1 MDQFMVISNSNFNSK
16 MYYPLS
22 FYSMA
27 GFSRHK
33 ILFNS
38 RYSFPLGARENMGV
52 GWKKQFKNL
61 TFLRV
66 CQDV

>member
-16 MYYPLS
+16 MYYVLS

-38 RYSFPLGARENMGV
+38 RYSFPLGAGENMGV
-52 GWKKQFKNL
+52 GWKK
-61 TFLRV
+61 RV
-66 CQDV
+66 